1 MTMNHVSNVNDMLLR
16 VVLPYIP
23 VMPMYQHLYGMS
35 LKRGQQKEI
44 NGYILRYHPQASVFS
59 SVHQTGAVVLVGNAV
74 NPFTGELEQNIVDHF
89 LANEVGKLEDGRL
102 RTELIDYV
110 DQLTGR
116 FRLMFIEN
124 GAVCALCDATALA
137 SLYFFQQDDSIYLS
151 SHSQL
156 LAETVG
162 SERDSEVQEIIDS
175 GFYSVGRKHLP
186 GYKSPFKGIELLGA
200 NVYISS
206 LLKKSPNIP
215 A

>member
-1 MTMNHVSNVNDMLLR
+1 MNHVSNVNDMLFARGFALYPR
-16 VVLPYIP
+16 HADVSAP
-23 VMPMYQHLYGMS
+23 VWNELETWPT
-35 LKRGQQKEI
+35 KEI

-186 GYKSPFKGIELLGA
+186 CLLYTSPSPRDRQKSRMP
-200 NVYISS
+200 SS
-206 LLKKSPNIP
+206 